1 MSNPAKPA
9 SPAVGRSTDD
19 TQTWAMFLLLSAIW
33 GSSFLFI
40 KAALGDGVPPL
51 TLVSLRAV
59 FGSLFLGLV
68 MLAWGQRLPRGRE
81 VWVRLAFLGLV
92 NTVVPFTLISWGQQ
106 YLPTGLAAVINAM
119 VPLFTI
125 VLASLV
131 LHDEAI
137 TPARLGGLVIGF
149 SGVVLLAMPKLSA
162 AEADEEALLALLG
175 MLAVAAATL
184 FYAIAGVFTR
194 RQLNRRAI
202 VRAADGSLR
211 PPTPLETA
219 LGSSLVAGLV
229 ATTLAVV
236 IERPPEGLLA
246 VPASG
251 EGWLAVLWLGVLGTG
266 LAYLL
271 HFRILER
278 WGPTRASLVTYV
290 IPLVAVTLGFVV
302 LGERLELL
310 ELVGAALIIGGVVL
324 VNGSVGQRPLFGR
337 AVREAAV
344 REAATREA
352 ATREAATSRAEP

>member
-1 MSNPAKPA
+1 
-9 SPAVGRSTDD
+9 
-19 TQTWAMFLLLSAIW
+19 
-33 GSSFLFI
+33 
-40 KAALGDGVPPL
+40 
-51 TLVSLRAV
+51 
-59 FGSLFLGLV
+59 
-68 MLAWGQRLPRGRE
+68 
-81 VWVRLAFLGLV
+81 
-92 NTVVPFTLISWGQQ
+92 
-106 YLPTGLAAVINAM
+106 
-119 VPLFTI
+119 
-125 VLASLV
+125 
-131 LHDEAI
+131 
-137 TPARLGGLVIGF
+137 
-149 SGVVLLAMPKLSA
+149 
-162 AEADEEALLALLG
+162 
-175 MLAVAAATL
+175 VAAATL

-219 LGSSLVAGLV
+219 LGSSLVAGVV

-236 IERPPEGLLA
+236 LERPPDGLLA

-302 LGERLELL
+302 LGERPEPL

-324 VNGSVGQRPLFGR
+324 VNSSVGQRPLLVRR
-337 AVREAAV
+337 ARQSLV
-344 REAATREA
+344 
-352 ATREAATSRAEP
+352 EPEQGP

>member
-1 MSNPAKPA
+1 
-9 SPAVGRSTDD
+9 
-19 TQTWAMFLLLSAIW
+19 
-33 GSSFLFI
+33 
-40 KAALGDGVPPL
+40 
-51 TLVSLRAV
+51 
-59 FGSLFLGLV
+59 
-68 MLAWGQRLPRGRE
+68 
-81 VWVRLAFLGLV
+81 VRLAFLGLV

-219 LGSSLVAGLV
+219 LGSSLVASLV
-229 ATTLAVV
+229 ATPLAVV
-236 IERPPEGLLA
+236 LERPPEGIVA

-251 EGWLAVLWLGVLGTG
+251 GGWLAVLWLGVLGTG

-302 LGERLELL
+302 LGEWLDPL

-324 VNGSVGQRPLFGR
+324 VNGSVGQHPLFGR

-344 REAATREA
+344 REAAVREATTREA

>member
-1 MSNPAKPA
+1 
-9 SPAVGRSTDD
+9 
-19 TQTWAMFLLLSAIW
+19 MFLLLSAIW

-40 KAALGDGVPPL
+40 KTALGDGVPPL

-59 FGSLFLGLV
+59 LGSIFLGLV

-81 VWVRLAFLGLV
+81 VWVRFAFLGVV

-131 LHDEAI
+131 LHDEPI
-137 TPARLGGLVIGF
+137 TPARLGGLLIGF
-149 SGVVLLAMPKLSA
+149 SGVVMLAMPRLSG
-162 AEADEEALLALLG
+162 ADTDQASLMALLG
-175 MLAVAAATL
+175 ILAVAAATL

-202 VRAADGSLR
+202 ARAADGSLR

-219 LGSSLVAGLV
+219 LGSSLVAGVL
-229 ATTLAVV
+229 ATTLAVAL
-236 IERPPEGLLA
+236 ERPPDGLLA
-246 VPASG
+246 VPSSG

-266 LAYLL
+266 LAYLF

-302 LGERLELL
+302 LGERLTPL
-310 ELVGAALIIGGVVL
+310 ELIGAALIIGGVVL
-324 VNGSVGQRPLFGR
+324 VNSSVGQRPLF
-337 AVREAAV
+337 VRRTPQPRV
-344 REAATREA
+344 GTGDG
-352 ATREAATSRAEP
+352 S

>member
-1 MSNPAKPA
+1 
-9 SPAVGRSTDD
+9 
-19 TQTWAMFLLLSAIW
+19 MFLLLSAIW

-40 KAALGDGVPPL
+40 KTALGDGVPPL
-51 TLVSLRAV
+51 TLVSLRAIL
-59 FGSLFLGLV
+59 GSLFLGLV

-81 VWVRLAFLGLV
+81 IWARFAFLAVV

-125 VLASLV
+125 LLASLV
-131 LHDEAI
+131 LHDEPI
-137 TPARLGGLVIGF
+137 TPARLGGLLIGF
-149 SGVVLLAMPKLSA
+149 SGVVMLAMPRLSG
-162 AEADEEALLALLG
+162 ADTDQASLLALLG
-175 MLAVAAATL
+175 ILAVAAATL

-194 RQLNRRAI
+194 RQLNRQAI
-202 VRAADGSLR
+202 VRDADGSLR

-219 LGSSLVAGLV
+219 LGSSLVAGVV

-236 IERPPEGLLA
+236 LERPADGLLA
-246 VPASG
+246 VPPSG

-302 LGERLELL
+302 LGERLTPL
-310 ELVGAALIIGGVVL
+310 ELIGAALIIGGVVL
-324 VNGSVGQRPLFGR
+324 VNSSVGQRPIF
-337 AVREAAV
+337 VRRNPQPRV
-344 REAATREA
+344 GTGDG
-352 ATREAATSRAEP
+352 S